1 MTALDEA
8 IATGQPALTEHAAK
22 RFLAGYGIPIPREV
36 LAPNP
41 DAAADAAGRLGF
53 PVVVK
58 ASGADL
64 QHKTE
69 VGGIALNLRS
79 AEEVLTESRRLAAIP
94 GCDALL
100 VAEMVQGDRELAC
113 GLTRDPQ
120 FGPCVMI
127 GLGGI
132 LTEALSDAVFR
143 VAPLTPLDAQ
153 EMVQEIR
160 AVKLLGPFRGQAS
173 VNRAALAAILIAL
186 GEIGLRHPEIREI
199 DLNPVKIRPDGAPV
213 AVDALIALVAKH
225 ERDAPQVPDRSKE

>member
-8 IATGQPALTEHAAK
+8 IANGQAALTEHAAK
-22 RFLAGYGIPIPREV
+22 RFLAGYGIPIPREAF
-36 LAPNP
+36 APHP
-41 DAAADAAGRLGF
+41 DAAADAAACLGF

-58 ASGADL
+58 ASGATL
-64 QHKTE
+64 RHKTE

-79 AEEVLTESRRLAAIP
+79 ADDVRSESRRLAAIP
-94 GCDALL
+94 GCDGLL
-100 VAEMVQGDRELAC
+100 VAEMVRGDRELAC

-143 VAPLTPLDAQ
+143 VAPLTAWDAQ
-153 EMVQEIR
+153 EMLQEIR
-160 AVKLLGPFRGQAS
+160 AVKLLGPFRGQAP
-173 VNRAALAAILIAL
+173 VNRAALAAILVAV
-186 GEIGLRHPEIREI
+186 GEIGVRHPEIREI

-213 AVDALIALVAKH
+213 AVDALITLM
-225 ERDAPQVPDRSKE
+225 PQRR

>member
-8 IATGQPALTEHAAK
+8 LANGQTALTEHAAK
-22 RFLAGYGIPIPREV
+22 QFLAGYGIPIPREA
-36 LAPNP
+36 LAPHP
-41 DAAADAAGRLGF
+41 DAAADAAVRLGF
-53 PVVVK
+53 PVAVK
-58 ASGADL
+58 VSGVRL

-79 AEEVLTESRRLAAIP
+79 AEEVRSESRRLAAIP
-94 GCDALL
+94 GCDGLL
-100 VAEMVQGDRELAC
+100 VAEMVRGDRELAC

-153 EMVQEIR
+153 EMLQEIR
-160 AVKLLGPFRGQAS
+160 AATLLGPFRGQAP
-173 VNRAALAAILIAL
+173 VNRAALVTILVAL
-186 GEIGLRHPEIREI
+186 GEIGLRHPEICAI

-213 AVDALIALVAKH
+213 AVDALVGLTAQ
-225 ERDAPQVPDRSKE
+225 RG